1 MTPIDLSCDLGE
13 ASTADERETEL
24 ALWPLVDAAN
34 VACGGHAGDD
44 ASMREAATLARRHGV
59 RLGAHPSFPD
69 RQGFGRRRIDIS
81 ETGLVASLVEQIRA
95 LRAIADMAGVELER
109 VKAHGALYNV
119 AHHDERLACQL
130 VDAVIAAAPRA
141 ALVCPSGSAME
152 LVAAERSLS
161 VVREAFADRR
171 YLPDGSLLT
180 RGHAQSLLT
189 EPADAAAQAL
199 SLAKRGVVTALDGS
213 EITIPHDTI
222 CIHADMPGS
231 VARLGAI
238 RAALSAARVPIR
250 RQS

>member
-1 MTPIDLSCDLGE
+1 MTPIDVSCDLGE
-13 ASTADERETEL
+13 AATADDRETEL

-44 ASMREAATLARRHGV
+44 ASMRAAAALARRHAV

-69 RQGFGRRRIDIS
+69 REGFGRRRIDIC
-81 ETGLVASLVEQIRA
+81 ETELVASLVEQIRS
-95 LRAIADMAGVELER
+95 LRAIAEEAGVELER

-119 AHHDERLACQL
+119 AYHDEQLARRL

-152 LVAAERSLS
+152 RVAAERSLS

-171 YLPDGSLLT
+171 YLPDGSLLA

-199 SLAKRGVVTALDGS
+199 SLAKRGIVTALDGS

-222 CIHADMPGS
+222 CIHADMPGA
-231 VARLGAI
+231 VARLRTI
-238 RAALSAARVPIR
+238 RSALSSAGLTLR
-250 RQS
+250 RPS

>member
-1 MTPIDLSCDLGE
+1 MIRVDLSCDLGE
-13 ASTADERETEL
+13 ASNAGERATEL

-69 RQGFGRRRIDIS
+69 REGFGRQLIDLG
-81 ETGLVASLVEQIRA
+81 EAELVASLVEQIRS
-95 LRAIADMAGVELER
+95 LRALAEAAGVELER

-119 AHHDERLACQL
+119 AHHDEQLARQL
-130 VDAVIAAAPRA
+130 VDAVIAAAPHA
-141 ALVCPSGSAME
+141 AIVCPSGSAME
-152 LVAAERSLS
+152 RVASERSMR

-171 YLPDGSLLT
+171 YLADGSLLA

-222 CIHADMPGS
+222 CIHADMPGA
-231 VARLGAI
+231 VARLRAI
-238 RAALSAARVPIR
+238 RAGLAAAGVPLR
-250 RQS
+250 RPS